1 MDRLSELAKAKVN
14 LGLRVL
20 GRRDDGYHQIESL
33 VAFAG
38 IGDRLTLEPA
48 DAFSLEVEGPFA
60 GRLDGRNIVARA
72 IEYYGFSHPD
82 RRSGVIRLEKRLP
95 VSAGIG
101 GGSADAA
108 ATLRLLSR
116 LNDEE
121 IMQDEYFELARSL
134 GADVS
139 VCLESKAALMWGVG
153 EFVKPFESFPQIPAV
168 LVNPGVKL
176 ATADVFG
183 ALDAAAWDGPAEV
196 SAPEAPV
203 AFASFQ
209 EVADYAGALGNDLQ
223 ETACRLVPDIAA
235 VQLAMRQTMGCL
247 LVQLSGSGPTC
258 VGLYCDKRHAAM
270 AAANIGLN
278 PDWWV
283 VETTL
288 G

>member
-1 MDRLSELAKAKVN
+1 MDRLTELAKAKIN
-14 LGLRVL
+14 LCLRVL
-20 GRRDDGYHQIESL
+20 GRRADGYHQLESL
-33 VAFAG
+33 VAFAE

-48 DAFSLEVEGPFA
+48 DAFSLEVEGRFA
-60 GRLDGRNIVARA
+60 DRLDGRNIVERA
-72 IEYYGFSHPD
+72 VEYYGFSNPGN
-82 RRSGVIRLEKRLP
+82 SNATIRLEKRLP
-95 VSAGIG
+95 VAGGVG

-108 ATLRLLSR
+108 AALRLLAR
-116 LNDEE
+116 FNGD
-121 IMQDEYFELARSL
+121 IGMQDGYFELARSL

-139 VCLESKAALMWGVG
+139 VCMESKPALMWGRG
-153 EFVKPFESFPQIPAV
+153 DCLKPLQSFPRIPAV

-176 ATADVFG
+176 ATVDVFS
-183 ALDAAAWDGPAEV
+183 ALQAPDWNGPDEPPLPDAPLTFETF
-196 SAPEAPV
+196 E
-203 AFASFQ
+203 
-209 EVADYAGALGNDLQ
+209 EVADYANAIGNDLQ
-223 ETACRLVPDIAA
+223 DAACRLAPEIAA

-283 VETTL
+283 AETTL